1 MTDGLNAGAAGLD
14 TGAAGLD
21 AGPGGRRHTYLCPMR
36 WSDMDAQGHV
46 NNSAFF
52 VYLEQARID
61 LFFDLAGTEGIDSL
75 ARGVV
80 VARHEIDYRRPVLYS
95 ARPLRIELWCS
106 HIGGAS
112 FTVDYAL
119 YDDSGNGAGPAPGP
133 VAVQARTRC
142 VPYHLAAGRARR
154 LEPAE
159 REFLAR
165 YLGQA

>member
-1 MTDGLNAGAAGLD
+1 MT
-14 TGAAGLD
+14 
-21 AGPGGRRHTYLCPMR
+21 RHTYLCPMR

-61 LFFDLAGTEGIDSL
+61 LFFAHAAREGIGSI

-80 VARHEIDYRRPVLYS
+80 VARHEIDYRRPVLYGPD
-95 ARPLRIELWCS
+95 PLRIDLWCS

-119 YDDSGNGAGPAPGP
+119 HDNGAI
-133 VAVQARTRC
+133 AVQARTRC
-142 VPYHLAAGRARR
+142 VTYDLGAGRARR

-165 YLGQA
+165 YLDESPG

>member
-1 MTDGLNAGAAGLD
+1 
-14 TGAAGLD
+14 
-21 AGPGGRRHTYLCPMR
+21 MR

-95 ARPLRIELWCS
+95 GRPLRIELWCS

-119 YDDSGNGAGPAPGP
+119 HDDSAAGNGAGP

-142 VPYHLAAGRARR
+142 VPYDLAAGRARR

-159 REFLAR
+159 REFLTR
-165 YLGQA
+165 YLVPGNA